1 MENQSKGKPSG
12 NHSNQN
18 RIITRKNMNIREYAE
33 AVNVPAGKILTELQK
48 KYPEQELKLDSELP
62 SEFAEAVKKMGNMP
76 EMEKPMA
83 VKEGAITSPDE
94 AFEKASYNL
103 VQADEVMLQQ
113 AQDIYSS
120 QSALAG
126 TVVGYGAAM
135 EFTKAMVNTRSS
147 VLQMVAKQTLL
158 GTEEMIA
165 KSDESLLDFA
175 KEASDRLGESVR
187 LQQKTEEKLEK
198 LRDRV
203 KRVTNRIQQTL

>member
-1 MENQSKGKPSG
+1 
-12 NHSNQN
+12 
-18 RIITRKNMNIREYAE
+18 MNIREYAE